1 MLRNNKAIKR
11 LNKSGSLR
19 HQEKQSKRFQD
30 WIQINVQGSIK
41 SSVYIIVFHS
51 GNVLVLFH
59 FLSTIFSIEGK
70 FQTMNIIIN
79 YALYLV
85 NHPKDIFDTITNKQF
100 FTLVYRAEEPRLILT
115 PW

>member
-1 MLRNNKAIKR
+1 MIFPEANVLTIIMFSLFMLRNNKAIKR

-70 FQTMNIIIN
+70 FKKNEHN
-79 YALYLV
+79 
-85 NHPKDIFDTITNKQF
+85 N
-100 FTLVYRAEEPRLILT
+100 
-115 PW
+115 